1 MADSCNIA
9 LIGAGSIGR
18 RHIEAMASVKE
29 AVLVAIADPSSAAD
43 ALGKAQGIPVFADS
57 EQMLTQADIDAV
69 IIATPTERHHADV
82 MTVLRHKKTVLVE
95 KPITATIDEAR
106 EVTSFAA
113 AQGCHVLVGHQRRYY
128 PCAERA
134 RDILQSGR
142 IGKLIAVS
150 GQWTTRKDDAYYEPD
165 WRRDVAAGPILTN
178 LIHEIDLLRFICGDI
193 DSVSAHVTHADQ
205 QFAKEDAVAI
215 SMGFANG
222 AVGTFVLSDRTPS
235 PWTWEMALGESVKF
249 PRTGQNA
256 IRFMGTKG
264 ALEFPNLV
272 LWTHDDADGDWQK
285 EIHPEVIE
293 SPFIDAYIAQCQ
305 HLCAVAN
312 GNETPRIDALNG
324 SKSLEATLAAAGA
337 AASGKQ
343 IKLEQ
348 EAG

>member
-18 RHIEAMASVKE
+18 RHIKAMSSVDE
-29 AVLVAIADPSSAAD
+29 AVLVAIADPSPAASELGTTHGIPIFAD
-43 ALGKAQGIPVFADS
+43 AEQILS
-57 EQMLTQADIDAV
+57 EADIDAV

-82 MTVLRHKKTVLVE
+82 MTVLRQRKTVLVE
-95 KPITATIDEAR
+95 KPITATIDEAH

-113 AQGCHVLVGHQRRYY
+113 TQGCHVLVGHQRRYY

-134 RDILQSGR
+134 CDILQSGR

-150 GQWTTRKDDAYYEPD
+150 GQWTTRKNDAYYEPD
-165 WRRDVAAGPILTN
+165 WRRDEAAGPILTN

-193 DSVSAHVTHADQ
+193 ASVSAHVTHADQ
-205 QFAKEDAVAI
+205 RFAKEDAVAI

-272 LWTHDDADGDWQK
+272 LWTHDESDGDWQK
-285 EIHPEVIE
+285 EIHPQGIE
-293 SPFIDAYIAQCQ
+293 TAFIDAYIVQCR
-305 HLCAVAN
+305 HLCAAAN
-312 GNETPRIDALNG
+312 GTETPRIDALEG
-324 SKSLEATLAAAGA
+324 SKSLEATLAAAA
-337 AASGKQ
+337 AASDGKQ
-343 IKLEQ
+343 IKL
-348 EAG
+348 

>member
-9 LIGAGSIGR
+9 LIGAGSMGR

-29 AVLVAIADPSSAAD
+29 AILVAIADPSSAAD
-43 ALGKAQGIPVFADS
+43 ALGKAQGIPVFADA
-57 EQMLTQADIDAV
+57 EQMLTEADIDAV
-69 IIATPTERHHADV
+69 IIATPTESHHADV
-82 MTVLRHKKTVLVE
+82 MTVLRHKKTALVE

-106 EVTSFAA
+106 EVTNFAA
-113 AQGCHVLVGHQRRYY
+113 TQGCNVLVGHQRRYY

-165 WRRDVAAGPILTN
+165 WRRDEAAGPILTN

-193 DSVSAHVTHADQ
+193 ASVSAHVTHADQ

-256 IRFMGTKG
+256 IRFMSTKG

-272 LWTHDDADGDWQK
+272 LWTHDESDGDWQK
-285 EIHPEVIE
+285 EIHQQGIE
-293 SPFIDAYIAQCQ
+293 TAFIDAYIVQCR

-312 GNETPRIDALNG
+312 GTETPRIDALEG
-324 SKSLEATLAAAGA
+324 SKSLEATLAAAV
-337 AASGKQ
+337 AASDGKQ
-343 IKLEQ
+343 IKL
-348 EAG
+348 

>member
-18 RHIEAMASVKE
+18 RHIEAMSSVDE
-29 AVLVAIADPSSAAD
+29 AVLVAIADPSSAASE
-43 ALGKAQGIPVFADS
+43 LGTTHGIPIFADA
-57 EQMLTQADIDAV
+57 EQMLSEADIDAV

-82 MTVLRHKKTVLVE
+82 MTVLRQRKTVLVE

-106 EVTSFAA
+106 EVTSFAV

-165 WRRDVAAGPILTN
+165 WRRDEAAGPILTN

-193 DSVSAHVTHADQ
+193 ASVSAHVTHADQ

-272 LWTHDDADGDWQK
+272 LWTHDESDGDWQK
-285 EIHPEVIE
+285 EIHPQGIE
-293 SPFIDAYIAQCQ
+293 TAFIDAYIVQCR

-312 GNETPRIDALNG
+312 GTETPRIDALNG
-324 SKSLEATLAAAGA
+324 SKSLEATLAAAV
-337 AASGKQ
+337 AASDGKQ
-343 IKLEQ
+343 IKL
-348 EAG
+348 

>member
-18 RHIEAMASVKE
+18 RHIEAMSSVDE
-29 AVLVAIADPSSAAD
+29 AVLVAIADPSPAASELGTTHGIPIFAD
-43 ALGKAQGIPVFADS
+43 AEQILS
-57 EQMLTQADIDAV
+57 EADIDAV

-82 MTVLRHKKTVLVE
+82 MTVLRQRKTVLVE
-95 KPITATIDEAR
+95 KPITATIDEAH

-113 AQGCHVLVGHQRRYY
+113 TQGCHVLVGHQRRYY

-165 WRRDVAAGPILTN
+165 WRRDEAAGPILTN

-193 DSVSAHVTHADQ
+193 ASVSAHVTHADQ
-205 QFAKEDAVAI
+205 RFAKEDAVAI

-272 LWTHDDADGDWQK
+272 LWTHDESDGDWQK
-285 EIHPEVIE
+285 EIHPQDIE
-293 SPFIDAYIAQCQ
+293 TAFIDAYIVQCR

-312 GNETPRIDALNG
+312 GTETPRIDALNG
-324 SKSLEATLAAAGA
+324 SKSLEATLAAAA
-337 AASGKQ
+337 AASDGKQ
-343 IKLEQ
+343 IKL
-348 EAG
+348 

>member
-1 MADSCNIA
+1 
-9 LIGAGSIGR
+9 
-18 RHIEAMASVKE
+18 
-29 AVLVAIADPSSAAD
+29 
-43 ALGKAQGIPVFADS
+43 
-57 EQMLTQADIDAV
+57 
-69 IIATPTERHHADV
+69 
-82 MTVLRHKKTVLVE
+82 
-95 KPITATIDEAR
+95 
-106 EVTSFAA
+106 
-113 AQGCHVLVGHQRRYY
+113 YY
-128 PCAERA
+128 PCAARA

-165 WRRDVAAGPILTN
+165 WRRDEAAGPILTN

-193 DSVSAHVTHADQ
+193 ASVSAHVTHADQ

-272 LWTHDDADGDWQK
+272 LWTHDESDGDWQK
-285 EIHPEVIE
+285 EIHPQGIE
-293 SPFIDAYIAQCQ
+293 TAFIDAYIVQCR

-312 GNETPRIDALNG
+312 GTETPRIDALNG
-324 SKSLEATLAAAGA
+324 SKSLEATLAAAV
-337 AASGKQ
+337 AASDGKQ
-343 IKLEQ
+343 IKL
-348 EAG
+348 

>member
-18 RHIEAMASVKE
+18 RHIEAMSSVDE
-29 AVLVAIADPSSAAD
+29 AVLVAIADPSPAASELGTTHGIPIFAD
-43 ALGKAQGIPVFADS
+43 A
-57 EQMLTQADIDAV
+57 EQMLSEADIDAV

-82 MTVLRHKKTVLVE
+82 MTVLRHRKTVLVE
-95 KPITATIDEAR
+95 KPITATIDEAH

-113 AQGCHVLVGHQRRYY
+113 THGCHVLVGHQRRYY

-165 WRRDVAAGPILTN
+165 WRRDEAAGPILTN

-193 DSVSAHVTHADQ
+193 ASVSAHVTHADQ

-256 IRFMGTKG
+256 IRFM
-264 ALEFPNLV
+264 LSL
-272 LWTHDDADGDWQK
+272 
-285 EIHPEVIE
+285 IHI
-293 SPFIDAYIAQCQ
+293 
-305 HLCAVAN
+305 
-312 GNETPRIDALNG
+312 
-324 SKSLEATLAAAGA
+324 
-337 AASGKQ
+337 
-343 IKLEQ
+343 
-348 EAG
+348 